1 MFFLHEMNW
10 LPVVLMS
17 IKRWIKFERPLRAYC
32 SNICILCPKLK
43 KNNFSRSC
51 CCRHLLEKLLRQQL
65 RRSGVKPVLLEAP
78 SSLWGCLQRLPT
90 VELDVR
96 KKGDDHDIGLS
107 WVAATEAPQ
116 LKLGLVK
123 VYIKLQTGKLEMYL
137 TTEATTSV
145 FFNESNGIRI
155 LHMAQFL
162 CFEFPLKL
170 FTRETVTK
178 KVEQFSKTSILGW

>member
-1 MFFLHEMNW
+1 MNW
-10 LPVVLMS
+10 LLVVLMS
-17 IKRWIKFERPLRAYC
+17 IKRWIKFERRLRAYC

-137 TTEATTSV
+137 KLQRLHLYFLTNQMEFESCIWLSFWSLDLLEAIQ
-145 FFNESNGIRI
+145 GIAFYVV
-155 LHMAQFL
+155 LA
-162 CFEFPLKL
+162 
-170 FTRETVTK
+170 
-178 KVEQFSKTSILGW
+178 FS